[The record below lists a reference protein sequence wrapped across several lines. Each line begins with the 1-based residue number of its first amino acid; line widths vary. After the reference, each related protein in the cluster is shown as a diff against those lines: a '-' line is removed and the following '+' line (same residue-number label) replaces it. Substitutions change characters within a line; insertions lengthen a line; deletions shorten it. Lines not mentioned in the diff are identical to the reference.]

1 MEFAGGS
8 TGDYGGIVTTT
19 LETEPTAPDE
29 VEPADP
35 DEEDARQGDR
45 GPAPEE
51 PIPAEAPE
59 VPADEPKEG

>member
-1 MEFAGGS
+1 VS
-8 TGDYGGIVTTT
+8 TT
-19 LETEPTAPDE
+19 LETEPSTPDE

-59 VPADEPKEG
+59 VPADQPKES